1 MKTLVIV
8 VLISLF
14 GNFSGVQAREGI
26 LKPQTEIYSSAKDIR
41 TQAAV
46 VDCTVRVNFT
56 TDEGTRIEGE
66 LTFVDIPWWECAA
79 IKVGNFLS
87 KIF

>member
-8 VLISLF
+8 VLISLL
-14 GNFSGVQAREGI
+14 GNVSGVQAREGI
-26 LKPQTEIYSSAKDIR
+26 LKPRTEINSFAKDNR
-41 TQAAV
+41 VYAAV